1 MAKKVSTKKIIK
13 KDPAD
18 SSKPEEI
25 FLDTNI
31 QYVKVYPKY
40 NPLRK

>member
-1 MAKKVSTKKIIK
+1 MAKTKKIK

-25 FLDTNI
+25 TLDNNI
-31 QYVKVYPKY
+31 QYVKIYPKY